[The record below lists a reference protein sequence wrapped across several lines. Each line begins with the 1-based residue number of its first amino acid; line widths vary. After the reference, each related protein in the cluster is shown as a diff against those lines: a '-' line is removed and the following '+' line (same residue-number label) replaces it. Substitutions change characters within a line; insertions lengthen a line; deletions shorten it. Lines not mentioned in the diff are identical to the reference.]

1 MFNQTI
7 TAYTHSIP
15 TSWGKSWQAEEVP
28 VSAVLTLSHGKSSIV
43 YKKVVSKSIA
53 VSKLK
58 DFMNNTTMFGVD
70 KLVVPLVH
78 VEGLLVQ
85 GVSVY
90 AN

>member
-58 DFMNNTTMFGVD
+58 DFMNNTYVWSR
-70 KLVVPLVH
+70 
-78 VEGLLVQ
+78 Q
-85 GVSVY
+85 VSSTSCTCRRTLSTRSICLC
-90 AN
+90 